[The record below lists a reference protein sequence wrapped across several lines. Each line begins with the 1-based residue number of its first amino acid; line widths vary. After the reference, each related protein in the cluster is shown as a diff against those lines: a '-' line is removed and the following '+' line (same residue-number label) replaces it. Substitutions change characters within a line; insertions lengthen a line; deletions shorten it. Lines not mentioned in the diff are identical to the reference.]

1 MEVLVLS
8 FGAAMLL
15 GLGFGA
21 GPCNITCLPYLGP
34 VMLADGGAW
43 RIVLPF
49 SLGRLSGY
57 AALGAVAGVL
67 GEVVTRHLE
76 SGPVGLLLGGAS
88 IFLGVMLWRRAG
100 RGSCSVGSETAVA
113 EVEIRPLGQRTGKQ
127 RAGGLFAMGAGMAL
141 NPCAPLGTVLLA
153 AAFTGNLWDG
163 LRLGLAFGLGAVLL
177 PTLIFALLV
186 AHFAAQVRAHLLK
199 WQARLERG
207 AGLLLITLGLL
218 TAAGW
223 IHA

>member
-1 MEVLVLS
+1 MEPVVLS
-8 FGAAMLL
+8 FSAVLL
-15 GLGFGA
+15 AGLVFGA

-43 RIVLPF
+43 RVVLPF

-57 AALGAVAGVL
+57 AALGTVAGSL
-67 GEVVTRHLE
+67 GEVIVSHLE
-76 SGPVGLLLGGAS
+76 TGPVGLLLGGAS
-88 IFLGVMLWRRAG
+88 IFLGILLWRRAG
-100 RGSCSVGSETAVA
+100 KGGCGVAPNSDEAV
-113 EVEIRPLGQRTGKQ
+113 IRPVRRA

-153 AAFTGNLWDG
+153 AAFSGSAWDG
-163 LRLGLAFGLGAVLL
+163 LSLGLAFGLGAVLL
-177 PTLIFALLV
+177 PTLLFGLLV
-186 AHFAAQVRAHLLK
+186 AQFAAQARAHLLK
-199 WQARLERG
+199 WQGRLERG
-207 AGLLLITLGLL
+207 AGALLITLGLL